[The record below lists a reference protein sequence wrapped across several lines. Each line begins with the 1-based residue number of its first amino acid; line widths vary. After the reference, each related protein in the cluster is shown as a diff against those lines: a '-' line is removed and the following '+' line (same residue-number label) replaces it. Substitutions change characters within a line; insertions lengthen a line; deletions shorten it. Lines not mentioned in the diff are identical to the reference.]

1 MNQDET
7 DKSSR
12 EQDWP
17 DALDAMVA
25 APDHHEVLLE
35 NERVRV
41 LDSRIKPGETVPV
54 HTHRWASVLY
64 ILSTSEF
71 IRYDAEGN
79 AVFDSRTAATN
90 VESGTVVW
98 SPPLRA
104 HLVENVGDTEIRV
117 ISVELKD

>member
-7 DKSSR
+7 DKSAR

-35 NERVRV
+35 NQRVRV

-64 ILSTSEF
+64 ILGTSDF

-90 VESGTVVW
+90 VKPGTVVW

-104 HLVENVGDTEIRV
+104 HSVENAGDTEIRV